1 MTSVYTGAN
10 AALYLWDPPTD
21 TDGNPAPVPGGGDG
35 FLDWSK
41 LDRAAL
47 VTAWSFT
54 SSSEVLDITPL
65 GDTDRTHV
73 DGPRTLTGSMTII
86 YDYTAKEASKV
97 LNKIIRAREG
107 RGGLA
112 KEQIGGFREV
122 TDDNGRLVLRLALS
136 KLTNIDSIP
145 NDENDTVKY
154 IQMRVMLTSVTM
166 SAAVGAITTVEAQWQ
181 SNGAPEYIRM

>member
-21 TDGNPAPVPGGGDG
+21 TDGNPAPIPGGGDG
-35 FLDWSK
+35 FGDWSR

-47 VTAWSFT
+47 VQTWSFT
-54 SSSEVLDITPL
+54 SPSEVLDITPL

-86 YDYTAKEASKV
+86 YDYSAREASKV

-122 TDDNGRLVLRLALS
+122 TDANGRLVLRLALS
-136 KLTNIDSIP
+136 KLNNVDNIPDS
-145 NDENDTVKY
+145 ENDTVKF
-154 IQMRVMLTSVTM
+154 IQMRVMLESV
-166 SAAVGAITTVEAQWQ
+166 VGE
-181 SNGAPEYIRM
+181 G

>member
-21 TDGNPAPVPGGGDG
+21 TDGNPAPEPGGG
-35 FLDWSK
+35 FQDWSK

-47 VTAWSFT
+47 VQTWSFT
-54 SSSEVLDITPL
+54 STSEVLDITPL

-86 YDYTAKEASKV
+86 YDYSAREASKV

-122 TDDNGRLVLRLALS
+122 TDANGRLVLRLALS
-136 KLTNIDSIP
+136 KLTNVDSIP
-145 NDENDTVKY
+145 NSENDTVKY

-166 SAAVGAITTVEAQWQ
+166 TAAVGAVTTVEAQWQ

>member
-21 TDGNPAPVPGGGDG
+21 TDGNPAPIPGGGDG
-35 FLDWSK
+35 FGDWSR

-47 VTAWSFT
+47 VQTWSFT
-54 SSSEVLDITPL
+54 STSEVLDITPL
-65 GDTDRTHV
+65 GDTDRTHG

-86 YDYTAKEASKV
+86 YDYSAREASKV

-122 TDDNGRLVLRLALS
+122 TDANGRLVLRLALS
-136 KLTNIDSIP
+136 KLNNVDNIPDS
-145 NDENDTVKY
+145 ENDTVKF
-154 IQMRVMLTSVTM
+154 IQMRVMLESV
-166 SAAVGAITTVEAQWQ
+166 VGE
-181 SNGAPEYIRM
+181 G

>member
-21 TDGNPAPVPGGGDG
+21 VDGNPAPIQGGGDG

-47 VTAWSFT
+47 VQTWSFT
-54 SSSEVLDITPL
+54 STSEVLDITPL

-86 YDYTAKEASKV
+86 YDYSAREASKV

-122 TDDNGRLVLRLALS
+122 TNANGRLVLRLALS
-136 KLTNIDSIP
+136 KLTNVDNIP
-145 NDENDTVKY
+145 NSENDTVKF

-166 SAAVGAITTVEAQWQ
+166 TAAVGAITTVEAQWQ
-181 SNGAPEYIRM
+181 SNGAPEYMRM